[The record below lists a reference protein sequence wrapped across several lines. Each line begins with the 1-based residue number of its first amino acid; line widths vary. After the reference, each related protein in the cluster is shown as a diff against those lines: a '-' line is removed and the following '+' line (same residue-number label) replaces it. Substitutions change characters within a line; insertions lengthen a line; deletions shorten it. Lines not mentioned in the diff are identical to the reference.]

1 MYIII
6 VSAHQVDVSP
16 ENDIEP
22 DGLEAD
28 VDVERD
34 RRQVFEEAESPTYDP
49 NKKMNHFDASG
60 TYSMTLVKQ
69 ERLRRSTRSV
79 EDHLD
84 HLEHPDTVESSLLAF
99 INHSRLC
106 YWLASL

>member
-1 MYIII
+1 M
-6 VSAHQVDVSP
+6 SP
-16 ENDIEP
+16 ENDVEP

-28 VDVERD
+28 VDAERD
-34 RRQVFEEAESPTYDP
+34 RRQVFEEADSPTYDP

-69 ERLRRSTRSV
+69 ERLRRSARSV
-79 EDHLD
+79 ED

-106 YWLASL
+106 YTGLLVFDACRSYNNVHVLI